1 MAEQT
6 EKRAFIQRMKG
17 RLDDVDARIDRIEKR
32 VDETKDEVR
41 KEYRARL
48 AEMREQ
54 RQNIRK
60 RMDEMADAGEKRWA
74 QLRGHVEE
82 TWKAL
87 EHSFNY
93 FKSHFRD

>member
-1 MAEQT
+1 MAEQS
-6 EKRAFIQRMKG
+6 EKRAFVQRMKD
-17 RLDDVDARIDRIEKR
+17 RVDDVDARIDRFEKK
-32 VDETKDEVR
+32 VDGARDEVR

-48 AEMREQ
+48 AEMRAQ

-60 RMDEMADAGEKRWA
+60 RMDEMADAGEKRWV
-74 QLRGHVEE
+74 QLRGQVEE

-87 EHSFNY
+87 ENSFNS

>member
-6 EKRAFIQRMKG
+6 EKRAFIERMKD
-17 RLDDVDARIDRIEKR
+17 RLDDLDARIDGIEER
-32 VDETKDEVR
+32 VDQTKGDVQ

-54 RQNIRK
+54 RKKIRA
-60 RMDEMADAGEKRWA
+60 RMDEMVDAGEKRWS
-74 QLRGHVEE
+74 QLRGQVEE

-87 EHSFNY
+87 ENSFKY